1 MADVDERQGDGVS
14 KNDDGKSPRK
24 RSLIRELVRR
34 HVIPIAIAYS
44 VSAWIIVE
52 ISSVVLPAFNAP
64 DWALQGIILL
74 ALAGFPVAVI
84 VAWIFD
90 ITPGGI
96 VKTDEADAAQARKAA
111 KALHLATERRQ
122 LTVLHVRIKWLA
134 DADSDHDAE
143 TIRDALAALTEVIS
157 EAVESFE
164 GSVFHVGAQ
173 QLAAC
178 FGYPN
183 AGEYDAQ
190 HAARAALAIA
200 DAVRDFNDS
209 ARVARSPRVETGIGV
224 DTGTAVIER
233 DGESFRIIGSLAERA
248 EWLASIGTDA
258 AIVVSDDSQALL
270 AGYFSL
276 DRLDEQAPAP
286 GGSAPAAFRLL
297 GEGDRKSRLDVR
309 GDLTTLIGRKPEL
322 AMLEQRW
329 AQACDGQG
337 QVVVIAG
344 ESGVGKSRL
353 ARELKHM
360 VAAENDSHIAEFV
373 CYADYQNSVLHP
385 VSDYLKRQI
394 ARSTGTAD
402 ATEQV
407 AALERRLAVA
417 GLSLPDAMPLML
429 DLLGLDADD
438 RYPALELAPSLQ
450 KSKTLEQLLA
460 LLLGHQDDKPRLL
473 LIDDYQWADAS
484 FRELMEMI
492 IAHGPSVPALAVFT
506 IRPEG
511 LPEWISRSHVTQISV
526 SPLTSTETKALITAV
541 GEQAT
546 LPESVIEQLVSSSR
560 GNPLFAEELTRA
572 VLEIEEGTEAA
583 GTSTVGDDLDIPLTL
598 QESLVARLDRL
609 SVDARTVVRLGA
621 TIGREFD
628 YHLSRAFAEVLE
640 VSDFDENLEQLVAA
654 DIIYQRGLPPHA
666 SYAFRHVLIQEAAY
680 QSILKSERSLYHQRI
695 ADLLRERFKPLCE
708 ARPELLARHLTR
720 AGRIEE
726 AIPRWLDAG
735 RLAAR
740 KAAHVEACS
749 LLQHALQL
757 LEQLPESPERDAIEL
772 EIQIS
777 LGPALM
783 AVRGYSAQQVRD
795 AYSRAEQLS
804 NKAASTLAI
813 APVLFGLWTH
823 HVVAGNLTRAMSLG
837 ERLSSI
843 AESLGNEDLVI
854 ESHVLLGVTQSY
866 IGPMA
871 ESLEHLSKAASL
883 YDDERHANHAFIYGQ
898 DPKMASLSYSAI
910 PHWWLGYTLTASS
923 CVEDGIAHARKIN
936 HPRSLAFA
944 LANGARTELK
954 RGDYLRCI
962 ELGSE
967 ANRVSEKH
975 GYPDFRAMGYFHQL
989 AGEWRTEPSDSTLA
1003 ALRETLDALV
1013 AVGNS
1018 LSMPYYHGVLADM
1031 LSLEGQFEEALA
1043 ELMLADRQLK
1053 KHGHDLDEVEVH
1065 RVRGLVEWRRQQAGD
1080 TATTDPGVAL
1090 RQAHDLAVRQGAI
1103 SWRLVAA
1110 VSLAEW
1116 LESHDDSEQARST
1129 LTAALE
1135 AMPEHG
1141 HLPAFNDANRL
1152 LDRVS

>member
-1 MADVDERQGDGVS
+1 MADVDERQGEGVS
-14 KNDDGKSPRK
+14 KSDDGQPPRK
-24 RSLIRELVRR
+24 RGLIRELVRR
-34 HVIPIAIAYS
+34 RVFPIAIAYS
-44 VSAWIIVE
+44 VGAWVIVE
-52 ISSVVLPAFNAP
+52 IASVVLPAFKAP

-90 ITPGGI
+90 ITPRGI
-96 VKTDEADAAQARKAA
+96 VKTDKVDAARAREAA
-111 KALHLATERRQ
+111 RAKHLATERRQ
-122 LTVLHVRIKWLA
+122 LTVVHVRMKWLA
-134 DADSDHDAE
+134 GAGSNDDAE
-143 TIRDALAALTEVIS
+143 TVREALAALTARIS
-157 EAVESFE
+157 EAIESFQ
-164 GSVFHVGAQ
+164 GNVFHVGAQ

-178 FGYPN
+178 FGYPT
-183 AGEYDAQ
+183 AREHDAQ
-190 HAARAALAIA
+190 HAARASLAIA
-200 DAVRDFNDS
+200 DAIQAFNDT
-209 ARVARSPRVETGIGV
+209 ALVDRSPRVETGIGV

-233 DGESFRIIGSLAERA
+233 DGEGFRIIGSLAERA
-248 EWLASIGTDA
+248 EWLASVANDA

-276 DRLDEQAPAP
+276 DRLDQQTPALA
-286 GGSAPAAFRLL
+286 GLASTAYRLL
-297 GEGDRKSRLDVR
+297 GEDDRQSRLDAR
-309 GDLTTLIGRKPEL
+309 GSLTALIGRKPEL

-353 ARELKHM
+353 AHELKHQ
-360 VAAENDSHIAEFV
+360 VAGENDGHIAEFV

-385 VSDYLKRQI
+385 VSDNLRRQI
-394 ARSTGTAD
+394 TSAAGHTDTAG
-402 ATEQV
+402 QV
-407 AALERRLAVA
+407 AALERQLAVA

-429 DLLGLDADD
+429 DLLGLEADK
-438 RYPALELAPSLQ
+438 RYPALQLAPSLQ

-460 LLLGHQDDKPRLL
+460 LLLGQQGDEPRLL

-484 FRELMEMI
+484 FRELMEMVV
-492 IAHGPSVPALAVFT
+492 AQGPSVRALIVFT
-506 IRPEG
+506 TRPEG

-526 SPLTSTETKALITAV
+526 SPLASAETKELITAV
-541 GEQAT
+541 GEQTT
-546 LPESVIEQLVSSSR
+546 LPDSVIEQLVSSSQ

-572 VLEIEEGTEAA
+572 VLDIEPGTRAA
-583 GTSTVGDDLDIPLTL
+583 GISTASDDLDIPLTL

-609 SVDARTVVRLGA
+609 NVDARTVVRLAA

-628 YHLSRAFAEVLE
+628 YDLSQAFAEVLE
-640 VSDFDENLEQLVAA
+640 VNDFDEILEQLVAA
-654 DIIYQRGLPPHA
+654 DIIYQRGLPPNA

-680 QSILKSERSLYHQRI
+680 QSILKSERALYHQRI
-695 ADLLRERFKPLCE
+695 ADLLREHFNSLCE
-708 ARPELLARHLTR
+708 KRPELLARHLTR
-720 AGRIEE
+720 AGLIEE
-726 AIPRWLDAG
+726 AIPQWLGAG

-749 LLQHALQL
+749 LLQHALKL
-757 LEQLPESPERDAIEL
+757 LEKLPESAERDAIEL

-783 AVRGYSAQQVRD
+783 AMHGYSAQQVRD

-804 NKAASTLAI
+804 NKAVSTLAI

-837 ERLSSI
+837 QRLYSI
-843 AESLGNEDLVI
+843 AESSDNEDLVI
-854 ESHVLLGVTQSY
+854 ESQVLLGVTQSY

-871 ESLEHLSKAASL
+871 ESLEHLSRAASL
-883 YDDERHANHAFIYGQ
+883 YDEERHANHAFIYGQ

-910 PHWWLGYTLTASS
+910 PHWWLGYTLAASN

-962 ELGSE
+962 EVGSE

-975 GYPDFRAMGYFHQL
+975 GYPDFRAMGRFHQL
-989 AGEWRTEPSDSTLA
+989 AGEWRVEPSERTLA

-1018 LSMPYYHGVLADM
+1018 LSMPYYHSVLADI
-1031 LSLEGQFEEALA
+1031 LSVEGQFEDALA
-1043 ELMLADRQLK
+1043 ELTLADRQLK
-1053 KHGHDLDEVEVH
+1053 KHGQDLDAVEVH

-1080 TATTDPGVAL
+1080 NAATDPGVAL
-1090 RQAHDLAVRQGAI
+1090 RHAHDLAVRQGAV
-1103 SWRLVAA
+1103 SWRLLAA

-1116 LESHDDSEQARST
+1116 LESQGDGEQARST
-1129 LTAALE
+1129 LAAALE
-1135 AMPEHG
+1135 TMPEHG
-1141 HLPAFNDANRL
+1141 HLPAFNDANRI

>member
-1 MADVDERQGDGVS
+1 MADVDGRQGERVNKEDGEQA
-14 KNDDGKSPRK
+14 PRK
-24 RSLIRELVRR
+24 RGLVRELIRRR
-34 HVIPIAIAYS
+34 VFPIAIAYS
-44 VSAWIIVE
+44 VGAWVIVE
-52 ISSVVLPAFNAP
+52 ISSVVLPAFNSP

-96 VKTDEADAAQARKAA
+96 VKTDDVDAARAREAA
-111 KALHLATERRQ
+111 KAKHLPAERRQ
-122 LTVLHVRIKWLA
+122 LTVVHVRMKWLA
-134 DADSDHDAE
+134 GAAATHDAE
-143 TIRDALAALTEVIS
+143 TLREALAALTARVS
-157 EAVESFE
+157 AAVESFQ

-178 FGYPN
+178 FGYPT
-183 AGEYDAQ
+183 ALEYDAQ

-200 DAVRDFNDS
+200 DAIQAFNDT
-209 ARVARSPRVETGIGV
+209 AVVEGSPRAQAGIGI

-233 DGESFRIIGSLAERA
+233 EGEGFRIIGSLAERA
-248 EWLASIGTDA
+248 EWLASA
-258 AIVVSDDSQALL
+258 ADDGAVVVSDDSHALL

-276 DRLDEQAPAP
+276 DRLEPQASAL
-286 GGSAPAAFRLL
+286 GGPESTAYRLL
-297 GEGDRKSRLDVR
+297 EEDDRRSRLEAR
-309 GDLTTLIGRKPEL
+309 GGLTALVGRKPEL

-353 ARELKHM
+353 AHELKHQ
-360 VAAENDSHIAEFV
+360 VAAEHDAHIAEIV
-373 CYADYQNSVLHP
+373 CYADYQNSVLKP
-385 VSDYLKRQI
+385 VSDYLRRQV
-394 ARSTGTAD
+394 ASSAAGTDTAG
-402 ATEQV
+402 QV
-407 AALERRLAVA
+407 AALERRLASA

-429 DLLGLDADD
+429 DLLGMEADE
-438 RYPALELAPSLQ
+438 RYPAPQLAPSLQ

-460 LLLGHQDDKPRLL
+460 LLLGQQGDEPRLL
-473 LIDDYQWADAS
+473 LVDDYQWADAS
-484 FRELMEMI
+484 FRELMEMVV
-492 IAHGPSVPALAVFT
+492 AQGPSVRALIVFT
-506 IRPEG
+506 TRPEG
-511 LPEWISRSHVTQISV
+511 LPDWISRSHVTQISV
-526 SPLTSTETKALITAV
+526 SPLTSAETKALITAV
-541 GEQAT
+541 GEQAN
-546 LPESVIEQLVSSSR
+546 LPETVVEKLVSNSQ

-572 VLEIEEGTEAA
+572 VLDIEPGAPAA
-583 GTSTVGDDLDIPLTL
+583 GTSTVSDDLAIPLTL

-609 SVDARTVVRLGA
+609 NVDARTVVRLAA

-628 YHLSRAFAEVLE
+628 YDLSQAFAETLG
-640 VSDFDENLEQLVAA
+640 VSDFDENLQQLVAA
-654 DIIYQRGLPPHA
+654 DIIYQRGLPPNA
-666 SYAFRHVLIQEAAY
+666 NYAFRHVLIQEAAY
-680 QSILKSERSLYHQRI
+680 QSILKSERASYHQHI
-695 ADLLRERFKPLCE
+695 ADLLRERFESLCE
-708 ARPELLARHLTR
+708 KRPELLARHLAR

-749 LLQHALQL
+749 LLRHALQL
-757 LEQLPESPERDAIEL
+757 LEQLPETSERDALEL

-783 AVRGYSAQQVRD
+783 AVHGYSAQQVRD

-804 NKAASTLAI
+804 NQAVATPAI

-837 ERLSSI
+837 QRLHSI
-843 AESLGNEDLVI
+843 AESSDNEDLVI

-883 YDDERHANHAFIYGQ
+883 YDEERHANHAFIYGQ
-898 DPKMASLSYSAI
+898 DPKMASLSYAAI
-910 PHWWLGYTLTASS
+910 PHWWLGYTLTASN

-962 ELGSE
+962 EIGSE

-975 GYPDFRAMGYFHQL
+975 GYPDFRAMGRFHQL
-989 AGEWRTEPSDSTLA
+989 AGEWRTEPSDKTLT

-1018 LSMPYYHGVLADM
+1018 LSMPYYHSVVADI
-1031 LSLEGQFEEALA
+1031 LSLDGQFDEALA
-1043 ELMLADRQLK
+1043 ALALADRQLK
-1053 KHGHDLDEVEVH
+1053 KHGHDLDVVEVH
-1065 RVRGLVEWRRQQAGD
+1065 RVRGLVEWRLQQSGGTLA
-1080 TATTDPGVAL
+1080 TDPGIAL
-1090 RQAHDLAVRQGAI
+1090 RRAHDLAVRQGAC
-1103 SWRLVAA
+1103 SWRLLAA

-1116 LESHDDSEQARST
+1116 LASHDGAEEARST
-1129 LTAALE
+1129 LAAALE
-1135 AMPEHG
+1135 AMPEQG
-1141 HLPAFNDANRL
+1141 HLPAFNDANAI